1 MADLNGDGSM
11 DMAAT
16 GWDSNLISVLLQFPI
31 TALSAG
37 SLNFGDVTVGSSA
50 SQTLTLTNSGS
61 AVLRIADIAASGMFF
76 ETNDF
81 PAVLEGGAV
90 CTITV
95 VFAPAAAGIQT
106 GSLSINS
113 NLTGQPQAVSLTGA
127 GL

>member
-1 MADLNGDGSM
+1 MLDGS
-11 DMAAT
+11 
-16 GWDSNLISVLLQFPI
+16 LLQSPI
-31 TALSAG
+31 TVLSAG

-61 AVLRIADIAASGMFF
+61 AVLRLGAIAASSMFS
-76 ETNDF
+76 ETNDCT
-81 PAVLEGGAV
+81 AVLEGGAV

-95 VFAPAAAGIQT
+95 VFAPAAPGIQT

-113 NLTGQPQAVSLTGA
+113 NLPGQPQAVNLTGT